1 MRTTFLYMNAHAE
14 CMASD
19 TGTAKQR
26 TGTSGSAVFG
36 IPQRGIRFDFS
47 YLLLLYPETAVVHTR
62 QPNVKNY
69 Y

>member
-1 MRTTFLYMNAHAE
+1 
-14 CMASD
+14 MASD